1 MNKELNL
8 HIDFSKNLTEKQ
20 QNDFWDEIIGLMESC
35 NLRAGGGHDS
45 TYVDWVID
53 YRDSALNKG
62 EIVDMIGDFLN
73 EKEDLILN
81 YKIG

>member
-20 QNDFWDEIIGLMESC
+20 QNDFWDEIVGLMESYD
-35 NLRAGGGHDS
+35 LRASGGHDS
-45 TYVDWVID
+45 TYIDWVID
-53 YRDSALNKG
+53 CRYSALDKG
-62 EIVDMIGDFLN
+62 EIIDTIGDFLN

-81 YKIG
+81 YKIE